1 MTKGGAT
8 MPTLNTYSV
17 HHWNNSN
24 IGFELIDIQPR
35 PQYRRAHLPHAD
47 NVPLDDRKFEDKVKQ
62 LLKERQNDIVGD
74 KIVVYGE
81 GGREDKSHEA
91 ASRLQNAGLTAVYEY
106 PEGLKGWLKHHHG
119 VEKGEPPRVPVV

>member
-1 MTKGGAT
+1 
-8 MPTLNTYSV
+8 MPTLNTYSL

-35 PQYRRAHLPHAD
+35 RQYRQAHLPHAD
-47 NVPLDDRKFEDKVKQ
+47 NVPLDDPGFEDKVKQ
-62 LLKERQNDIVGD
+62 LLKEHRDEIVGN

-91 ASRLQNAGLTAVYEY
+91 ATRLQNAGLTAVYEY
-106 PEGLKGWLKHHHG
+106 PEGLEGWLKHEHP
-119 VEKGEPPRVPVV
+119 VRKGEDSRANVA